1 MKDYK
6 EMADS
11 VLGRVHEFEQ
21 QKQSSRARVKV
32 VGRTAAIV
40 VPVLA
45 IAAVSVFALNAGFG
59 KGDISTSDG
68 EADTAASESV
78 LAAGIKE
85 DSADARSSETGV
97 FAGNYWVVNSEK
109 GNNSSEA
116 ASSSSSEASETSRAE
131 SSAPQSATT
140 TADSS
145 VPDGGYGGLPNIACI
160 PDSNTKQYLGEK
172 ISREE
177 AVKYFTEHAKSLES
191 SLSASGVKLVSYD
204 TESKTTNSIVYSD
217 GTILVRD
224 GYCHVSY
231 YGKPG
236 EGLTIKQNFMD
247 FPVFSGGKLIAI
259 VTLVKENGA
268 ISGTPAFGAPWFGDF
283 QDLMYKYSGQKLLF
297 IYAGAMEFVITPD
310 GKVFNPQGLQSA
322 VNDSGLNKK
331 SDAYNWF
338 LDEQCL
344 YKCFVEDPQQLQMND

>member
-21 QKQSSRARVKV
+21 HKQSSRARIKIA
-32 VGRTAAIV
+32 GRTAAIV

-45 IAAVSVFALNAGFG
+45 IAAVSVFALNAGYA
-59 KGDISTSDG
+59 KSDISTSDG

-85 DSADARSSETGV
+85 DSADDRSSETGV

-109 GNNSSEA
+109 GNNSNEA

-145 VPDGGYGGLPNIACI
+145 VPDGSLPNIACI

-177 AVKYFTEHAKSLES
+177 AVKYFTEHAEILES
-191 SLSASGVKLVSYD
+191 KLSAGGAKLVNNGA
-204 TESKTTNSIVYSD
+204 ESKTTDSIVYSD

-231 YGKPG
+231 YGKSG
-236 EGLTIKQNFMD
+236 EGLTIKQNSMD
-247 FPVFSGGKLIAI
+247 FHVFSGGKLIAI

-283 QDLMYKYSGQKLLF
+283 QDLMYKHSGQKLLF
-297 IYAGAMEFVITPD
+297 VYAGAMEFVITPD

-344 YKCFVEDPQQLQMND
+344 YKCYVEDPQQLQMNG